1 MQKRCKL
8 GLVIGIPSGLAL
20 GLVAWG
26 GVTVMQRTGE
36 AGAAR
41 AAVGAFLAMI
51 REGRIDGAYRAAAP
65 ELRCRMT
72 LTQFRGLGNYYAKL
86 QPALHANVSLR
97 HGWPYSHIADVEV
110 ATHYDQDIPHHAAL
124 LKLEEGW
131 RVAWIDREPVA
142 DVQARDKRCG
152 ERSMQIA
159 MIRQPAREIV
169 DGLERGDYSALAAR
183 FHSSSGATAEKLA
196 AAYASLKPRAAAL
209 REALLGEPQFD
220 ASSGCGEN
228 RCKLVGTLAATTQ
241 RFAFRAELVLDGG
254 WKLVRFEVDAAS
266 TPN

>member
-1 MQKRCKL
+1 MQKRWKL
-8 GLVIGIPSGLAL
+8 GLVIAVPSVLAL

-36 AGAAR
+36 AGAAQ
-41 AAVGAFLAMI
+41 AALGAFLAMI

-72 LTQFRGLGNYYAKL
+72 FEQFRGLGNYYSKL
-86 QPALHANVSLR
+86 QPALHAYVSLR
-97 HGWPYSHIADVEV
+97 HGWPYSHIADIEV
-110 ATHYDQDIPHHAAL
+110 ATHFDQDIPHHAAL
-124 LKLEEGW
+124 LKLDEGW
-131 RVAWIDREPVA
+131 RVAWIDRDPVA

-152 ERSMQIA
+152 ERSMHIA
-159 MIRQPAREIV
+159 MIRGPAREIV

-183 FHSSSGATAEKLA
+183 FHPSSGITAEKLA
-196 AAYASLKPRAAAL
+196 AAYAPLKPRAAAL

-220 ASSGCGEN
+220 ANSICAES
-228 RCKLVGTLAATTQ
+228 RCKLAGNLAATAQ

-254 WKLVRFEVDAAS
+254 WKLMRFEVDAAS

>member
-1 MQKRCKL
+1 MHKRWKL
-8 GLVIGIPSGLAL
+8 GLVIGVPSVLAL

-26 GVTVMQRTGE
+26 GITVMQRTGE
-36 AGAAR
+36 AGAAQ
-41 AAVGAFLAMI
+41 AALGAFLAMM

-72 LTQFRGLGNYYAKL
+72 FEQFRGLGNYYSKL
-86 QPALHANVSLR
+86 QPALHANVWLR
-97 HGWPYSHIADVEV
+97 HGWPYSDVADIEV
-110 ATHYDQDIPHHAAL
+110 ATHFDQDIPHHAAL
-124 LKLEEGW
+124 LKLDEGW

-159 MIRQPAREIV
+159 MIREPAREIV
-169 DGLERGDYSALAAR
+169 DGLERGDYSALGAR
-183 FHSSSGATAEKLA
+183 FHSSSGLTREKLA
-196 AAYASLKPRAAAL
+196 AAYASLKPRVAAL
-209 REALLGEPQFD
+209 REALLGEPLFD

-228 RCKLVGTLAATTQ
+228 QCKLAGTLAAPAQ
-241 RFAFRAELVLDGG
+241 RFTFRADLVLDGG
-254 WKLVRFEVDAAS
+254 WKLMRFEVNSAS